1 MTFPVVQSTLDNSKL
16 KNPTKNFELTNIS
29 NYQSSNYQRN
39 RDKFEKKFELSNF
52 IHMKIEKY
60 NDKGMRG
67 SLYLAHTRNLI
78 VGNIISTL
86 MKENNFT
93 FTKDKFE

>member
-1 MTFPVVQSTLDNSKL
+1 MGNLGSALISLINIQHIYIYIQSTLDNSKL
-16 KNPTKNFELTNIS
+16 KNPIKNFELTNIS

-39 RDKFEKKFELSNF
+39 RDKFEKNFELSNF

-78 VGNIISTL
+78 VENII
-86 MKENNFT
+86 
-93 FTKDKFE
+93 